1 MHISA
6 CRLLA
11 SNRVQQNIYKLMDFL
26 KLYLSHTIL
35 YSFLKSKA
43 IDASGKR
50 SMSVRMTDR

>member
-11 SNRVQQNIYKLMDFL
+11 SDRVQWNIYKLMGFL
-26 KLYLSHTIL
+26 KLYLSQMIL
-35 YSFLKSKA
+35 FSFLKSKA
-43 IDASGKR
+43 IDAAWER